1 MRSRRVL
8 VLAVQTPFA
17 RGGAERHV
25 QRLTEELVRRGVE
38 ADLVTLPL
46 VERERFDLVRSA
58 AAWRSL
64 DLTEAGG
71 RPVDAVIATRFPSYA
86 VRHPNKLVWLIH
98 QYRQAYDQFGT
109 PFSDLTASPEDRRT
123 REVIAEIDRVG
134 LTEARKVFANSQ
146 TVAARLLRF
155 NGIRSEPL
163 YHPPPLAGR
172 HRSGDF
178 GDTVLWVGRLDA
190 WKRPGLLLES
200 LPHAPEARAVFVGRG
215 PEEDRLRRR
224 AAELGLGSRVNFLA
238 AVGDEELL
246 DLYANARIVAGDRVG
261 RGPGL
266 RADRGA
272 SLGEAS
278 PDDGGRGR
286 ASRIRPGRG
295 DRPRGRAAPRGPRR
309 GPSAG
314 VDEARGPEGDG
325 GGGEAP
331 RRPIDLGRAGG
342 PAARRGGPRVSGAA
356 DPLRRL
362 AQERGRI
369 LGELGVQPDD
379 ARWARAE
386 AEMLASL
393 LTVSRR
399 LRLPGALGRML
410 RRIGRRVR

>member
-1 MRSRRVL
+1 VSSRRVL
-8 VLAVQTPFA
+8 VLGVQTPFS

-58 AAWRSL
+58 AAWRGL

-86 VRHPNKLVWLIH
+86 VRHPNKVVWLIH

-109 PFSDLTASPEDRRT
+109 PFSDLTAASEDRRT

-172 HRSGDF
+172 HRCGDF
-178 GDTVLWVGRLDA
+178 GDAVLWVGRLDP
-190 WKRPGLLLES
+190 WKRPGLLLEA
-200 LPHAPEARAVFVGRG
+200 LPHAPDARAVFVGRG

-224 AAELGLGSRVNFLA
+224 AAELGVESRVRFLP

-246 DLYANARIVAGDRVG
+246 DLYANARIVAVT
-261 RGPGL
+261 
-266 RADRGA
+266 A
-272 SLGEAS
+272 SGE
-278 PDDGGRGR
+278 
-286 ASRIRPGRG
+286 
-295 DRPRGRAAPRGPRR
+295 
-309 GPSAG
+309 
-314 VDEARGPEGDG
+314 
-325 GGGEAP
+325 
-331 RRPIDLGRAGG
+331 DLGYVPIEAHLSGKPVVTTEDAGG
-342 PAARRGGPRVSGAA
+342 PLEFVRDGETGLVVAPRPEALGVALRLAWSRLDALKAMGEAGRRRAARLTWDEPVDRLLGAA
-356 DPLRRL
+356 GI
-362 AQERGRI
+362 A
-369 LGELGVQPDD
+369 
-379 ARWARAE
+379 
-386 AEMLASL
+386 
-393 LTVSRR
+393 
-399 LRLPGALGRML
+399 
-410 RRIGRRVR
+410 